1 MMRIFYLALA
11 LFGVG
16 LGATLS
22 SVVAEETPADG
33 STVTLKAND
42 VPLMEVFQTVEKQTG
57 NRVVDLR
64 QVEEG
69 ATPQQQLVKI
79 NFQKEPFWSA
89 IDKLLD
95 AARLSL
101 NNDSGEVGLALVDR
115 PKGERKRYGSA
126 AYGGPFR
133 MEVLEVQSQQNL
145 RRPEEKSLKLQLEVA
160 WEPRLQPI
168 AVSQPALD
176 VSATADEAKILLG
189 LYPDAVYS
197 AEIPQATQSTE
208 IVLPFELPPRGV
220 AKITSLKGKLRAVL
234 PTKHVK
240 FEFADLEHAA
250 GKSQKQEDVE
260 VVIDSVKKNNEIWEL
275 HMRLRLDKASHALE
289 TYRSWAFENA
299 SYLVDAKGE
308 TFENAGLETTSQ
320 SENEV
325 GVAYFFDATEGL
337 DGMKWI
343 YESPAAIVD
352 VPIDYEL
359 KDIELP

>member
-1 MMRIFYLALA
+1 MMRIFFLILA
-11 LFGVG
+11 LFGAG
-16 LGATLS
+16 LGSSLS
-22 SVVAEETPADG
+22 SVAAAEAPADG

-64 QVEEG
+64 QVDEG
-69 ATPQQQLVKI
+69 ANPQQQIVKI

-89 IDKLLD
+89 IDKMLD

-101 NNDSGEVGLALVDR
+101 DNDSGEVGLALVDR
-115 PKGERKRYGSA
+115 PKGERKRFGSA

-133 MEVLEVQSQQNL
+133 MEVLEVQAQQNL
-145 RRPEEKSLKLQLEVA
+145 RQPEEKSLKLQLEVA

-168 AVSQPALD
+168 AVSQPAID

-189 LYPDAVYS
+189 LFPDAVFS
-197 AEIPQATQSTE
+197 AEIPQGAQSTE
-208 IVLPFELPPRGV
+208 LVLPFELPPRGV

-234 PTKHVK
+234 PTKRVK
-240 FEFADLEHAA
+240 FEFADLEHAG

-260 VVIDSVKKNNEIWEL
+260 VMIDSVKKNNEVWEI
-275 HMRLRLDKASHALE
+275 HMRLRLDKESHALE

-308 TFENAGLETTSQ
+308 RFENAGLENTSER
-320 SENEV
+320 ENEV

-352 VPIDYEL
+352 VPIEYEL
-359 KDIELP
+359 KNIELP